1 MHKRERPPRQAAD
14 WMAILNQALN
24 EPGVANRAYH
34 LFHRFSLGNS
44 LWAALQ
50 IELRGLP
57 LGPIAS
63 YRRWTELGR
72 QVRKGEKG
80 ISLLMPVI
88 VGGKKKQKAGK
99 PDAEA
104 PAAWLVGSGSDPTQD
119 AAAPQSG
126 RRIFVE
132 RAHWF
137 TLAQTDPIEGVEPN
151 PAAQAEPDAIEFV
164 PERAIARL
172 GFRRERFQST
182 DGNKMG
188 YSYPTEGRLAVSEL
202 ATDPTKTL
210 VHEMAHCLLHTD
222 SEMIVEGHELPRA
235 IAEVEAE
242 CVAYLVC
249 ATIGHMASAAHMRDY
264 IQGWLSSSGE
274 GSDVF
279 TKKNASRV
287 FSAANKII
295 QAGTELEEVEVE
307 EVQRAAA

>member
-14 WMAILNQALN
+14 WMAILQQALN

-50 IELRGLP
+50 IEGRGLP

-63 YRRWTELGR
+63 FKKWQDLGR

-88 VGGKKKQKAGK
+88 VGGKKKRKDAQ
-99 PDAEA
+99 PDTDA
-104 PAAWLVGSGSDPTQD
+104 PAAWLVGSGSEPTKGD
-119 AAAPQSG
+119 AEPQAG

-164 PERAIARL
+164 PDRAIEKL
-172 GFRRERFQST
+172 GFRREPFRHT

-188 YSYPTEGRLAVSEL
+188 YSYPSEGVLAVSDL

-210 VHEMAHCLLHTD
+210 IHEMAHCLLHTD
-222 SEMIVEGHELPRA
+222 SEAIVEGRTLPRA
-235 IAEVEAE
+235 IIEVEAE

-264 IQGWLSSSGE
+264 IQSWLSLSSE

-295 QAGTELEEVEVE
+295 QAGTELDEVE